1 MSNISLPLSFLEG
14 GLGSNNIT
22 AFATKRIEPI
32 FNGPTQYANKVI
44 FTIEGEYL
52 PQGKLGNLP
61 DNRNATILTFF
72 NSFSAL
78 NEGNCTLSNITLN
91 EANWIGHVPYTVECE
106 CYSFMDDNRNKT
118 IDAKNEISVTE
129 NLDGTISINRNI
141 NVSAISINGSSAIN
155 DARTFALLLSGQVSN
170 WKLNYSTTN
179 KGGNFDIIVLNS
191 DSQTADISNGSY
203 SIQQNFTANLLQR
216 DMSKKGIVKHSAE
229 FQSSIDGLATINV
242 KSNVIGG
249 INTTE
254 NDLKGLIK
262 SNPFTTPAGFKILS
276 NIASYD
282 DVQKSME
289 INTTFSN
296 DLTITANGNK
306 VSNSLSFNF
315 DFFTQ
320 NTNATF
326 NSESRPATVVKNSN
340 STVSDLSKDISQ
352 KIKDYNPLGEDL
364 ILETTSDGVGVVTQV
379 STYSEN
385 YIKSSSVFGTSQAI
399 QFTDVSLN
407 VDYQAAF
414 PQNSFAPL
422 LSGKGKYYLENLDY
436 INNSIINTSFQGKYI
451 TQAPAKQFFEDA
463 NKSGDLVNLTKTLLL
478 KDEIGVDDKNKSFS
492 YTIQKVGND
501 KTFDKLT

>member
-1 MSNISLPLSFLEG
+1 MSNINLPIDFLEG
-14 GLGSNNIT
+14 SLSNNFT

-32 FNGPTQYANKVI
+32 FNGPNQYANKVI
-44 FTIEGEYL
+44 FTIEGEFL
-52 PQGKLGNLP
+52 PQGALGDLP
-61 DNRNATILTFF
+61 TNRNAAIITFF
-72 NSFSAL
+72 NNFSTL
-78 NEGNCTLSNITLN
+78 NNGNCTLSNITLN
-91 EANWIGHVPYTVECE
+91 EANWVGHVPYTVECE
-106 CYSFMDDNRNKT
+106 CYSFMDDNVNKT

-129 NLDGTISINRNI
+129 NLDGTISINRSI
-141 NVSAISINGSSAIN
+141 NVSAISINGSNAVS
-155 DARTFALLLSGQVSN
+155 DARSFAQLLSGQVSD
-170 WKLNYSTTN
+170 WRLNYSTSN
-179 KGGNFDIIVLNS
+179 KGGSFNTIVLNS

-203 SIQQNFTANLLQR
+203 SIQQNFTANFLPR

-229 FQSSIDGLATINV
+229 FQSSIDGLATVNV

-262 SNPFTTPAGFKILS
+262 SNPFSTPAGFKVIS

-296 DLTITANGNK
+296 DLTITQNGNK

-340 STVSDLSKDISQ
+340 STASDLSKDISKQ
-352 KIKDYNPLGEDL
+352 IKTYNPLGEDL
-364 ILETTSDGVGVVTQV
+364 ILETTSEGAGVVTQV

-385 YIKSSSVFGTSQAI
+385 YIKSPNVFGTSQGI
-399 QFTDVSLN
+399 QYTDVNVN

-436 INNSIINTSFQGKYI
+436 INNSIINTSVQGKYI
-451 TQAPAKQFFEDA
+451 STAPQTSFFKDFD
-463 NKSGDLVNLTKTLLL
+463 KSGDLVALTKTLLL
-478 KDEIGVDDKNKSFS
+478 KDEMGLDTQNRSFS
-492 YTIQKVGND
+492 YVIQKVGND
-501 KTFDKLT
+501 KTFESLK